1 MFHSK
6 QQGVILIICL
16 VMLLLLTL
24 IAVSGMQTTTLEE
37 KMAGN
42 KRNRNLAFQAA
53 ESALREAEQWIQGAD
68 TALNPLK
75 LSNGPFQGADCS
87 NGLCPTTSPA
97 IWEAADFNWNLKG
110 RSYAGVLQAIPQQ
123 PRYVIELLEQKV
135 NVDSNRM
142 TALFRIT
149 AMAWGSDPNVV
160 VQLQSLYNLK
170 VNAFAY

>member
-1 MFHSK
+1 MCQSK
-6 QQGVILIICL
+6 QQGVILIISL

-24 IAVSGMQTTTLEE
+24 IAMSGMQTTTLEE
-37 KMAGN
+37 KIVGN

-53 ESALREAEQWIQGAD
+53 ESALREAEQWIQGSN
-68 TALNPLK
+68 TAFNPLK

-97 IWEAADFNWNLKG
+97 IWAVADFNWSVKG
-110 RSYAGVLQAIPQQ
+110 RSYTGVLQTISQQ

-135 NVDSNRM
+135 NVDSNKM
-142 TALFRIT
+142 SALFRIT
-149 AMAWGSDPNVV
+149 VMAWGSDPNVV

-170 VNAFAY
+170 VNSFVY

>member
-1 MFHSK
+1 MRQSK
-6 QQGVILIICL
+6 QQGVILIISL

-24 IAVSGMQTTTLEE
+24 IAMSGMQTTTLEE
-37 KMAGN
+37 KIVGN

-53 ESALREAEQWIQGAD
+53 ESALREAEQWIQGSN
-68 TALNPLK
+68 TAFNPLK

-97 IWEAADFNWNLKG
+97 IWAVADFNWSVKG
-110 RSYAGVLQAIPQQ
+110 RSYTGVLQTISQQ

-135 NVDSNRM
+135 NVDSNKM
-142 TALFRIT
+142 SALFRIT
-149 AMAWGSDPNVV
+149 VMAWGSDPNVV

-170 VNAFAY
+170 VNSFVY

>member
-1 MFHSK
+1 MRQSK
-6 QQGVILIICL
+6 QQGVILIISL

-24 IAVSGMQTTTLEE
+24 IAMSGMQTTTLEE
-37 KMAGN
+37 KIAGN

-53 ESALREAEQWIQGAD
+53 ESALREAEQWIQGSN
-68 TALNPLK
+68 TAFNPLK

-97 IWEAADFNWNLKG
+97 IWAVADFNWSVKG
-110 RSYAGVLQAIPQQ
+110 RSYTGVLQTISQQ

-135 NVDSNRM
+135 NVDSNKM
-142 TALFRIT
+142 SALFRIT
-149 AMAWGSDPNVV
+149 VMAWGSDPNVV

-170 VNAFAY
+170 VNSFVY

>member
-1 MFHSK
+1 MCQSK
-6 QQGVILIICL
+6 QQGVILIISL

-37 KMAGN
+37 KIAGN

-53 ESALREAEQWIQGAD
+53 ESALREAEQFIQGAD
-68 TALNPLK
+68 TAFNPLK

-87 NGLCPTTSPA
+87 NGLCPTISSP
-97 IWEAADFNWNLKG
+97 IWAAADFNWSVKG
-110 RSYAGVLQAIPQQ
+110 RSYTGALQAINQQ

-135 NVDSNRM
+135 NVDSNKM

-170 VNAFAY
+170 VNSFVH

>member
-1 MFHSK
+1 MRQSK
-6 QQGVILIICL
+6 QQGVILIISL

-24 IAVSGMQTTTLEE
+24 IAMSGMQTTTLEE
-37 KMAGN
+37 KIAGN

-53 ESALREAEQWIQGAD
+53 ESALREAEQWIQGSN
-68 TALNPLK
+68 TAFNPLK

-97 IWEAADFNWNLKG
+97 IWAVADFNWSVKG
-110 RSYAGVLQAIPQQ
+110 RSYTGVLQTISQQ

-135 NVDSNRM
+135 NVDSNKM
-142 TALFRIT
+142 SALFRIT

-170 VNAFAY
+170 VNSFVY

>member
-1 MFHSK
+1 MHQSK
-6 QQGVILIICL
+6 QYGVILIISL

-37 KMAGN
+37 KIAGN

-53 ESALREAEQWIQGAD
+53 ESSLREAEQWIQGSD
-68 TALNPLK
+68 TAFNPLK
-75 LSNGPFQGADCS
+75 LSNGPFQGTDCS
-87 NGLCPTTSPA
+87 NGLCPTTNPA
-97 IWEAADFNWNLKG
+97 IWAAADFNWNLKG
-110 RSYAGVLQAIPQQ
+110 RSYAGVLQSINQQ

-142 TALFRIT
+142 SALFRIT
-149 AMAWGSDPNVV
+149 AMAWGSDPSVV

-170 VNAFAY
+170 VNSFVY